1 VSLPGL
7 QSNKSTLYVGN
18 VVGNFFLQITDAEV
32 RLTTAE
38 GNVVDTFAPDTPLQW
53 RLETKQGKC

>member
-1 VSLPGL
+1 
-7 QSNKSTLYVGN
+7 LYVGN